1 MAELER
7 RTGVNRETI
16 RVLIRR
22 GLLPQPERPNPKV
35 AHYTEEH
42 VLAVMAIRQLQQQYR
57 MTLGQIANVL
67 QGKPTNQRVEPNAF
81 AHLEQLLAWRLRVE
95 DQLVSIESLAP
106 LNPAAAADAKAFE
119 SLGLLERIRSD
130 TDTMLSHTDARL
142 VSIWGEMRRAG
153 FDEAANF
160 HPDSLDHYM
169 RAADYL
175 ARAEAEKFLARTEGR
190 MSEEKAAEMLRIAL
204 PLMLDFF
211 GLLRTKFFLRNIAQA
226 AAESNKV
233 TAKRRRAKSALPR
246 PSGVTDESDRS

>member
-1 MAELER
+1 MKMAELER

-22 GLLPQPERPNPKV
+22 GLLTEPERPKPKV

-42 VLAVMAIRQLQQQYR
+42 VQAVTAVRQLQQQYR

-67 QGKPTNQRVEPNAF
+67 QGKPIDQRVEPNAF
-81 AHLEQLLAWRLRVE
+81 AHLEQLLASRLSVE
-95 DQLVSIESLAP
+95 DQLVPIESLTL
-106 LNPAAAADAKAFE
+106 LNGSAAIDAKAFE
-119 SLGLLERIRSD
+119 GLGLVERIPSD
-130 TDTMLSHTDARL
+130 GGHQLSHTDARL

-160 HPDSLDHYM
+160 HPDSLDHYF
-169 RAADYL
+169 RAAEYL
-175 ARAEAEKFLARTEGR
+175 AKAEAEKFLARTEGR
-190 MSEEKAAEMLRIAL
+190 MSEEKAADMLRFAL

-226 AAESNKV
+226 NAERESIAK
-233 TAKRRRAKSALPR
+233 KRRRAKTSLPK
-246 PSGVTDESDRS
+246 